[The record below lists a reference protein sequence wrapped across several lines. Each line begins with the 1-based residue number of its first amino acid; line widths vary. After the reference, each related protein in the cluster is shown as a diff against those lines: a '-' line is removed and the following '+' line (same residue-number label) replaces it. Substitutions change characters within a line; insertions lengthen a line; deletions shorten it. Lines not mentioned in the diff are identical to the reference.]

1 MTPEPLKQ
9 SSRFEEALE
18 YLENRIN
25 YETFRSIPYSE
36 LESRLVRLRE
46 ILDFL
51 GKPDEKYATIHIAG
65 TKGKGST
72 CIILEQILSHAG
84 YRVGRFCSPHLH
96 SLMERFSI
104 DGVPCEKEVFAEVL
118 LELRDRLDAWEAIA
132 PPTVRG
138 LPPLT
143 FFELTTLF
151 AFYYF
156 AREKIDFAVVE
167 VGLGGRLDSTNVCRP
182 IATVITSIG
191 YDHLEQLGPTLGDIA
206 FEKAGIIKPGIPV
219 ISGIRKAEPRK
230 VVREIARNRNAP
242 LYEIGTDF
250 EIGDFADSFEND
262 FYTTT
267 YDFATT
273 SNKFRSPA
281 CFSGLKQPV
290 FGEHQVRN
298 ASLALS
304 TTALLREKDWR
315 LPDEAVRAGIA
326 AVRLPARVERLG
338 DKPIWIVD
346 GAHNRTSVQEL
357 IVTLRRNFPNAKNR
371 YLLFGTMLGKDV
383 EGMLYELLSFFDWIV
398 FTQSSLGPRCFPAV
412 GLRVIAAS
420 LRCQSEKEFRS
431 TLDRPPGE
439 PVTTFE
445 EISQKSESDWGDAI
459 PDWRAALARIRNLAG
474 EDDLICTTGSFYLAA
489 DVRQQLIGS
498 QLSISGADSV

>member
-1 MTPEPLKQ
+1 MASENKIAPEPLKH
-9 SSRFEEALE
+9 SSRFEEALG

-25 YETFRSIPYSE
+25 YETFRSIPYQE
-36 LESRLVRLRE
+36 LEARLVRLRE

-72 CIILEQILSHAG
+72 CIILEQILAHAG
-84 YRVGRFCSPHLH
+84 YRVGRFSSPHLH
-96 SLMERFSI
+96 SLLERFTI
-104 DGVPCEKEVFAEVL
+104 DGIPCEKEAFAETL
-118 LELRDRLDAWEAIA
+118 LELRDRLSAWEDLSASNSQ
-132 PPTVRG
+132 PS
-138 LPPLT
+138 PPLT
-143 FFELTTLF
+143 FFELTTLL

-156 AREKIDFAVVE
+156 AREKVDFAVVE

-182 IATVITSIG
+182 IATMITSIG

-206 FEKAGIIKPGIPV
+206 FEKAGIIKSGIPV
-219 ISGIRKAEPRK
+219 ISGVRKPEPGE
-230 VVREIARNRNAP
+230 VVREIARSRNAP
-242 LYEIGTDF
+242 LYEIGIDF
-250 EIGDFADSFEND
+250 ETGNFADSFEND
-262 FYTTT
+262 CCGTT

-273 SNKFRSPA
+273 SNKFRSQTR
-281 CFSGLKQPV
+281 FSALKQPV

-304 TTALLREKDWR
+304 AAALLRERDWR
-315 LPDEAVRAGIA
+315 LPDEAIRSGIA

-338 DKPIWIVD
+338 DKPAWIVD

-357 IVTLRRNFPNAKNR
+357 IATLRRNFPNAKKR

-412 GLRVIAAS
+412 GLRIIAAS
-420 LRCQSEKEFRS
+420 LRCQNEKEFRS
-431 TLDRPPGE
+431 TLDRPPDE
-439 PVTTFE
+439 PGTVA
-445 EISQKSESDWGDAI
+445 QKSESDWGDAI
-459 PDWRAALARIRNLAG
+459 PDWQEALARIRNLAG
-474 EDDLICTTGSFYLAA
+474 NDDLICTTGSFYLAA
-489 DVRQQLIGS
+489 AVRQQLIES
-498 QLSISGADSV
+498 R